1 MTRRAW
7 LGAAGLAGCTKR
19 SALPVLQT
27 VPAFSLKDQT
37 GAAFESSRL
46 SGKIWVANFMFTS
59 CTATCPRQST
69 ILQRVQKE
77 TAADLVSFTVDVAR
91 DTPEVLAAFAK
102 RYGADP
108 ARWHFLTGTVET
120 LNRLA
125 YDVFQVGNVDGKLE
139 HSSRLLLVD
148 AKRAYRGNY
157 PTTGEES
164 INRLLADIKQLE
176 KET

>member
-7 LGAAGLAGCTKR
+7 LAAMGLLGCAKR
-19 SALPVLQT
+19 PALPVFNT
-27 VPAFSLKDQT
+27 VPAFTLTDQT
-37 GAAFESSRL
+37 GAAFDGGRL

-69 ILQRVQKE
+69 ILQRVQQE

-102 RYGADP
+102 RYGADA
-108 ARWHFLTGTVET
+108 ARWHFLTGAAET

-125 YDVFQVGNVDGKLE
+125 FGVFQVGNVDGKLE

-148 AKRAYRGNY
+148 SKRAYRGNY
-157 PTTGEES
+157 PITGEEN

-176 KET
+176 EEK